1 VLDRKLKVARVSTV
15 PFFIVTQLS
24 ATIEALQDSGVA
36 VTVISSDDDLGGE
49 LRDLVGSNFIPVK
62 MVREINPIQDL
73 LSLIML
79 VKVFRQGEFDIVHS
93 TTPKAGLLCAIAGK
107 IAGVKVRLHTY
118 TGQPWVT
125 MQGIKRQILKFCDR
139 VIGALNTRCYT
150 DSFSQQKFLVEQG
163 VVKSEKISVLGH
175 GSFAGVDLKRFDA
188 SRFPRS
194 ERVTLKAELQIEA
207 GSKVVIFVGRITK
220 EKGVSELVE
229 AFERLIV
236 EGLDLYLL
244 LVGPFEPDGA
254 AIIDSV
260 SNISVKDRIKTVGF
274 SNIPEK
280 YMAVADM
287 LCLPSYREG
296 FGTVVIE
303 AAAMGLPT
311 VGTSIYGLSDAV
323 VDGQTGFLVPVGDS
337 ASLAN
342 SIRSLI
348 TDDRL
353 LMEMS
358 KSARERA
365 QTIFDSKLY
374 SSLLI
379 AEYTEFV
386 RNI

>member
-323 VDGQTGFLVPVGDS
+323 VDRQTGFLVPVGDS

>member
-274 SNIPEK
+274 SNVPEK

-379 AEYTEFV
+379 AEYTELV

>member
-1 VLDRKLKVARVSTV
+1 MLDRKLKVARVSTV

-323 VDGQTGFLVPVGDS
+323 VDRQTGFLVPVGDS

>member
-1 VLDRKLKVARVSTV
+1 MLDRKLKVARVSTV

-379 AEYTEFV
+379 AEYTELV

>member
-274 SNIPEK
+274 SNVPEK

>member
-1 VLDRKLKVARVSTV
+1 MLDRKLKIARVSTV

-24 ATIEALQDSGVA
+24 ATIEALKESGAA
-36 VTVISSDDDLGGE
+36 VTIISSDDDLGGE
-49 LRDLVGSNFIPVK
+49 LRKLVGSDFIPVK
-62 MVREINPIQDL
+62 MVREINPVQDL

-79 VKVFRQGEFDIVHS
+79 VKVFRQGKFDIVHS

-107 IAGVKVRLHTY
+107 IAGVTIRLHTY

-125 MQGIKRQILKFCDR
+125 MHGVRRHLLKLCDR
-139 VIGALNTRCYT
+139 VIGTLNTRCYT
-150 DSFSQQKFLVEQG
+150 DSFSQQKFLVEQR
-163 VVKSEKISVLGH
+163 VVKTENICVLGH

-188 SRFPRS
+188 SRFSQS
-194 ERVTLKAELQIEA
+194 ERVALKSELNINSD
-207 GSKVVIFVGRITK
+207 SKVVIFVGRITK
-220 EKGVSELVE
+220 DKGVSELIE
-229 AFERLIV
+229 AFEHLIV

-244 LVGPFEPDGA
+244 LVGPYEPDGF
-254 AIIDSV
+254 AIIDNI
-260 SNISVKDRIKTVGF
+260 SNKSVKDRIKNVGF

-323 VDGQTGFLVPVGDS
+323 VNGETGLLVPVGDS
-337 ASLAN
+337 VSLAN
-342 SIRSLI
+342 SIRSLV
-348 TDDRL
+348 TDEEL
-353 LMEMS
+353 LMAMS
-358 KSARERA
+358 NSARERA
-365 QTIFDSKLY
+365 QKSFDSKLY

-379 AEYTEFV
+379 DEYTSFMEKT
-386 RNI
+386 

>member
-1 VLDRKLKVARVSTV
+1 MVDRKLKIVRVSTV

-24 ATIEALQDSGVA
+24 ATIKALKDSGA
-36 VTVISSDDDLGGE
+36 GVTVISSDDDLGGE
-49 LRDLVGSNFIPVK
+49 LRELVGSDFIPVK
-62 MVREINPIQDL
+62 MVREINPVQDL
-73 LSLIML
+73 FSLILL
-79 VKVFRQGEFDIVHS
+79 VKIFRQGEFDIVHS

-107 IAGVKVRLHTY
+107 IAGVKIRLHTY

-125 MQGIKRQILKFCDR
+125 MQGVKRHLLKFCDR

-163 VVKSEKISVLGH
+163 VVKSEKLSVLGH

>member
-1 VLDRKLKVARVSTV
+1 
-15 PFFIVTQLS
+15 
-24 ATIEALQDSGVA
+24 
-36 VTVISSDDDLGGE
+36 
-49 LRDLVGSNFIPVK
+49 
-62 MVREINPIQDL
+62 M
-73 LSLIML
+73 
-79 VKVFRQGEFDIVHS
+79 
-93 TTPKAGLLCAIAGK
+93 
-107 IAGVKVRLHTY
+107 
-118 TGQPWVT
+118 
-125 MQGIKRQILKFCDR
+125 
-139 VIGALNTRCYT
+139 
-150 DSFSQQKFLVEQG
+150 
-163 VVKSEKISVLGH
+163 GH